1 MRRGIDVSRHQ
12 KDIRWEFVDVDFAI
26 VRLGY
31 GDDMPS
37 QDDQYFLKNI
47 QGCIKAGI
55 PFGVYIYS
63 YAKSKNQ
70 VLSEVEHAKRLLGKI
85 KEKPFCVY
93 LDMEEEKI
101 ALELNKET
109 LTDFA
114 LTFCGKIEKLG
125 YKAGIY
131 ANQNWFRTY
140 LDVAAIREQGYSIW
154 CARYNVERPDI
165 RVDYD
170 IWQYSS
176 SGTVTGIE
184 GNVDVN
190 FLFNEKLVPERI
202 FGEHSI
208 KLINENKPKPQI
220 KYQVFCLGNGEN
232 KWTEDVVNDTSEAG
246 VKGCE
251 ISAVY
256 VSSNIG
262 DVIYQVHVLSENRWL
277 PAVYNRDDYAGK
289 TKCAIDGFA
298 LKATGFEIQYRVR
311 LLKEKRWLPW
321 VDGYDVSD
329 SENGYAGVLGKTID
343 AIQIRPKA
351 QAISLSKTNEDKL
364 RSLGA

>member
-1 MRRGIDVSRHQ
+1 MRCGIDVSKYQ
-12 KDIRWEFVDVDFAI
+12 KDINWDAVDVDFAI
-26 VRLGY
+26 IRLGY

-63 YAKSKNQ
+63 YAKCKNQ
-70 VLSEVEHAKRLLGKI
+70 VLSEVAHAKRLLGEI

-114 LTFCGKIEKLG
+114 LTFCEEIEKLG

-140 LDVAAIREQGYSIW
+140 LDVVDIRKKGYSIW

-165 RVDYD
+165 CADYD

-190 FLFNEKLVPERI
+190 FLFNEKLVPPRI
-202 FGEHSI
+202 FGEH
-208 KLINENKPKPQI
+208 LINANKPKPEI
-220 KYQVFCLGNGEN
+220 RYQVFCLGSGEN
-232 KWTEDVVNDTSEAG
+232 NWTQEVVNDTSEAG
-246 VKGCE
+246 VKGCK

-262 DVIYQVHVLSENRWL
+262 DVFYKVHIPSLKRWL
-277 PAVYNRDDYAGK
+277 PEVRNRDDFAGLK
-289 TKCAIDGFA
+289 ERAIDGFA
-298 LKATGFEIQYRVR
+298 LKATDVRLQYRVR

-343 AIQIRPKA
+343 AIQIRP
-351 QAISLSKTNEDKL
+351 LDV
-364 RSLGA
+364 